1 MSGGGRIG
9 LLGPAARVRARPWI
23 PRGGGGTLQ
32 VELVAGERKIWSG
45 EATLVIARTT
55 EGELGVLPGHA
66 PLLGELAEGGVV
78 TIRTDSGDDV
88 VVAAHGGFLSVTERG
103 VSILAETA
111 EISTEIDVER
121 AREALRRAEDS
132 GDDPEALDAAR
143 RAQSRL
149 RAAGESA

>member
-1 MSGGGRIG
+1 M
-9 LLGPAARVRARPWI
+9 A
-23 PRGGGGTLQ
+23 TLQ
-32 VELVAGERKIWSG
+32 VELVAVERKIWSG
-45 EATLVIARTT
+45 EATSVIARTT

-66 PLLGELAEGGVV
+66 PLLGQLADGGVV
-78 TIRTDSGDDV
+78 TIRTGSGEDL

-111 EISTEIDVER
+111 EISSEIDVER
-121 AREALRRAEDS
+121 AREALRRAGDEDS
-132 GDDPEALDAAR
+132 PEALAAAR

>member
-1 MSGGGRIG
+1 M
-9 LLGPAARVRARPWI
+9 A
-23 PRGGGGTLQ
+23 TLQ
-32 VELVAGERKIWSG
+32 VELVAVERKIWSG
-45 EATLVIARTT
+45 EATMVIARTT

-66 PLLGELAEGGVV
+66 PLLGQLAEGGVV

-88 VVAAHGGFLSVTERG
+88 IVAAHGGFLSVTERG

-121 AREALRRAEDS
+121 AREALRRAESD
-132 GDDPEALDAAR
+132 GDEPEALDALR

-149 RAAGESA
+149 RAAGESV